1 MNITR
6 SEQLL
11 VIILSVTLAILLVLS
26 IIAAIKTIQIL
37 SDIKKI
43 TRKTNEMADK
53 AESMIDSIQ
62 TTSAS
67 LKIVQLLTT
76 FFNKSGRKK

>member
-6 SEQLL
+6 SEQIL

-53 AESMIDSIQ
+53 AESMIDSIL

-76 FFNKSGRKK
+76 IFNKSDRKK

>member
-6 SEQLL
+6 SEQIL

-53 AESMIDSIQ
+53 AELMIDSIQ

-76 FFNKSGRKK
+76 IFNKSDRKK